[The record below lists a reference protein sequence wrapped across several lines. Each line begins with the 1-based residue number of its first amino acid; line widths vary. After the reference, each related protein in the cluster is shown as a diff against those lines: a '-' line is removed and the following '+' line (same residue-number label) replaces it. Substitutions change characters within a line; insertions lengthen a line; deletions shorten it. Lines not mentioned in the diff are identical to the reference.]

1 MLSAGC
7 ASQRTA
13 DLRIDTTQVPV
24 SRYQPDEMT
33 RLLKDLGYV
42 RQPDPESVRWAQSF
56 ENYEMRFVSPDA
68 PGIHIDVHMQLVNKL
83 TTLEIYNINENK
95 PSEDT
100 LRRYREIRKRVEMAY
115 GADNVKHSH
124 P

>member
-1 MLSAGC
+1 
-7 ASQRTA
+7 
-13 DLRIDTTQVPV
+13 
-24 SRYQPDEMT
+24 
-33 RLLKDLGYV
+33 
-42 RQPDPESVRWAQSF
+42 
-56 ENYEMRFVSPDA
+56 
-68 PGIHIDVHMQLVNKL
+68 MQLVNKL

-100 LRRYREIRKRVEMAY
+100 LKRYREIRRRVEMAY